1 MNHAVY
7 LRLSKEDD
15 ESNSINNQR
24 REAIKFNPNF
34 EEYNEGEGKSGT
46 KDEKER
52 PELKRLIEDIIAGKI
67 KSVWMRKQDRLA
79 RSGLIVLTFADT
91 ARKLG
96 VKLFFGDKGEVNL
109 NDPVEYFQLTIM
121 AAVDE
126 LKPHQQSKATRQAL
140 ADNRAEGKVKGN
152 VPYGYRVVNMYPQTD
167 ADEVKVINRMFQMY
181 LNGDGPRHIA
191 NVFNEENIKSKY
203 AKMAQA
209 KLDKGEDISNNKLLR
224 ADAIWSPSVIRNLL
238 QCTWYIG
245 TRTEKGETYEVP
257 PIVDETLFYKVQKSL
272 ELRKG
277 KRVNTTPANNY
288 LLRGILK
295 CGKCGKNYIGRTRKK
310 SEHINYYYCNS
321 KRNKSTN
328 CGSHSIRINE
338 LDSFIVKYLFKSK
351 NLINKIKEIQ
361 SDNTVLNQLNTE
373 ISDTQNKIKTLENRI
388 DNYAVLLGDKLKDD
402 DIILNKFLNAKNQI
416 GVLKESLRNLKVD
429 KANLTES
436 KALADY
442 ETLYNNFDA
451 SADFK
456 TIQTAVHSI
465 VETITITTEYLNLEQ
480 YVKEGRTS
488 YTEYFHNKVVY
499 NINIKY
505 LGFNEESHFITTAPY
520 DKWLITQHYKKS
532 DDGQDIELLPAVE
545 YQDDFKLNEMEL
557 LPEDLIIT

>member
-15 ESNSINNQR
+15 ESNSIINQR

-46 KDEKER
+46 KDKNER
-52 PELKRLIEDIIAGKI
+52 PELKRLIDDISAGKI
-67 KSVWMRKQDRLA
+67 NSVWMRKQDRLA
-79 RSGLIVLTFADT
+79 RSGLIVLNFADT

-96 VKLFFGDKGEVNL
+96 VKLFFGDKGEIDL
-109 NDPVEYFQLTIM
+109 DDPIDYFQLTIM

-126 LKPHQQSKATRQAL
+126 LKPRQQSKATRQAL
-140 ADNRAEGKVKGN
+140 ADNAAEGKVKGN
-152 VPYGYRVVNMYPQTD
+152 VPYGYRVVDMYPQTD
-167 ADEVKVINRMFQMY
+167 DEEIQVINRIFQMY

-191 NVFNEENIKSKY
+191 NVLNEEGIKTKY

-209 KLDKGEDISNNKLLR
+209 KLDKGEDISNKKLIR
-224 ADAIWSPSVIRNLL
+224 TDAIWSQSVIRSILK
-238 QCTWYIG
+238 CSWYNG
-245 TRTEKGETYEVP
+245 TRTENNNTYDVP
-257 PIVDETLFYKVQKSL
+257 PIVDETLYHKVQKSL

-277 KRVNTTPANNY
+277 KRINTTPQNNY
-288 LLRGILK
+288 LLRGIMK
-295 CGKCGKNYIGRTRKK
+295 CGKCGNNYIGRTRKK

-338 LDSFIVKYLFKSK
+338 IDSFIVKYLFKSK

-361 SDNTVLNQLNTE
+361 SDNTVLNQINTE
-373 ISDTQNKIKTLENRI
+373 ISDTKDKIKTLESRI
-388 DNYAVLLGDKLKDD
+388 NNYAVLLGDKLKDD
-402 DIILNKFLNAKNQI
+402 DIILNKYSNAKIQLNT
-416 GVLKESLRNLKVD
+416 LKQTLINLNLD

-436 KALADY
+436 KALVDY

-451 SADFK
+451 AADFK
-456 TIQTAVHSI
+456 TIQNAVHSI
-465 VETITITTEYLNLEQ
+465 VESITITTDKLNLDD
-480 YVKEGRTS
+480 YVKKDRNS
-488 YTEYFHNKVVY
+488 YTEFFNNKVVY

-505 LGFNEESHFITTAPY
+505 IGFNEQSHIITTPPY
-520 DKWLITQHYKKS
+520 DKWLITQHYKKT
-532 DDGQDIELLPAVE
+532 DGQNIDLLPAVD
-545 YQDDFKLNEMEL
+545 YTTDFKLNEMFL
-557 LPEDLIIT
+557 LPEDLLKT